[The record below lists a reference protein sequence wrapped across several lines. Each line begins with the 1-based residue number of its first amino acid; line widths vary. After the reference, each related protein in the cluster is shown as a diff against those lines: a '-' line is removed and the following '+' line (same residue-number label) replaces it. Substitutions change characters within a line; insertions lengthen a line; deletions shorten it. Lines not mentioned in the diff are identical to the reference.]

1 MSNNTTFTDTNANAF
16 SDKVLRWE
24 LLAAKLEPLLAL
36 RPHLQAVYDELV
48 RLIAGAKA
56 HEFEAKGLQAAV
68 RQSALDRR
76 AYIKAGDAFRSRL
89 GAALAFEFGTTSV
102 LLNEFGVKPRRG
114 GPGRPR
120 KRKVAPVQAPAEGI
134 AAE

>member
-1 MSNNTTFTDTNANAF
+1 MSTNTTFTDTNANAF
-16 SDKVLRWE
+16 SDKLLRWE
-24 LLAAKLEPLLAL
+24 LLASKLAPLLSD
-36 RPHLQAVYDELV
+36 RPHLQPVYDELV

-68 RQSALDRR
+68 RQSALNRR
-76 AYIKAGDAFRSRL
+76 AYIKAGDAFRARL
-89 GAALAFEFGTTSV
+89 GAALAFEYGTTSV

-120 KRKVAPVQAPAEGI
+120 KKKVGVTRAQAEEM